1 MPTAAPSLPDD
12 FASQRFTASPRVLC
26 QEVAGEAVLLDLDSE
41 KYFGLNAVGLR
52 IWQLL
57 QRSAD
62 PGEIFRTLAA
72 EYDVEPATLAA
83 DLQDLLQRLRKAGLV
98 NASR

>member
-1 MPTAAPSLPDD
+1 MSLPRD
-12 FASQRFTASPRVLC
+12 FACRRFTASPRVLC

-57 QRSAD
+57 QTHND
-62 PGEIFRTLAA
+62 PDRIFSVLAA
-72 EYDVEPATLAA
+72 EYEVDPRALAT
-83 DLQDLLQRLRKAGLV
+83 DLQDLIQRLRKAGLV
-98 NASR
+98 GEGQ